1 MLKST
6 KVENILKTKEG
17 QDAIIAI
24 EEILFP
30 IYDASPEKLSDEE
43 RNFIL
48 IEELEQQVNSGGFN
62 FFFSYSYGSF
72 AHETLYSLEQIGS
85 IKFKQILEN
94 AMGVFNNSTV
104 PQNEEERFE
113 VIEEN
118 EEEFD
123 EVWDLL
129 DDEFYQYEEDIHTLL
144 VTYVKEN
151 IQQFR

>member
-1 MLKST
+1 MNST
-6 KVENILKTKEG
+6 KVDNILKTKEG

-30 IYDASPEKLSDEE
+30 IYDTSPEKLSHEE
-43 RNFIL
+43 MNFIL
-48 IEELEQQVNSGGFN
+48 IEELERQVNSGGFN
-62 FFFSYSYGSF
+62 SFFSYSYGNL
-72 AHETLYSLEQIGS
+72 AKETLYSLKEIGS
-85 IKFKQILEN
+85 IKFKRILEK
-94 AMGVFNNSTV
+94 AMDVFNNSTV

-129 DDEFYQYEEDIHTLL
+129 DDEFYKYEEDIHTLL
-144 VTYVKEN
+144 ITYVKEN
-151 IQQFR
+151 IHQFR